1 MVSLYKVTA
10 EINGVTREAEIVAK
24 PNPDYM
30 TYESRI
36 NKAFNLG
43 KKDKITNVRFTLLK
57 NYLGL

>member
-10 EINGVTREAEIVAK
+10 EINGIERSVEIVAK

-30 TYESRI
+30 TYENRI

-43 KKDKITNVRFTLLK
+43 KKDTIKKVRFILIK
-57 NYLGL
+57 SYLGL